1 MTSYCQ
7 ISKDHYLHQ
16 PYHDMEYGFP
26 IEDEAALFERLILEI
41 NQAGLS
47 WELILKKKNGFSIAY
62 DGYDIDKIT
71 AYDDNQRQR
80 LLNNS
85 DIIRN
90 KLKINAAIHNANIIK
105 DMREANGGFAAW
117 IAAEHPRKRLDWV
130 KLFKKT
136 FKFTGGEITNE
147 FLMSIGYLPG
157 AHIESCPIYKKIAK
171 LNPPWMQIGKE
182 FYQ

>member
-7 ISKDHYLHQ
+7 FAKENDLHK

-26 IEDEAALFERLILEI
+26 INGEAELFERLILEI
-41 NQAGLS
+41 NQAGLN
-47 WELILKKKNGFSIAY
+47 WGLILKKKSGFKIAY
-62 DGYDIDKIT
+62 DGYDIDKIS
-71 AYDDNQRQR
+71 AYDEGDRQR

-90 KLKINAAIHNANIIK
+90 KLKVNAAIHNANIIK
-105 DMREANGGFAAW
+105 DMRQTHGGFGSW
-117 IAAEHPRKRLDWV
+117 IKANHPRKKLDWI

-157 AHIESCPIYKKIAK
+157 THVEDCPIYKKIAK
-171 LNPPWMQIGKE
+171 LDPPWMQIGKD